1 MGSPLTVAASFPSAP
16 TLLEHF
22 QVRAELSG
30 DDPALTLLATGETIS
45 FRLLLDVAV
54 RVSAELEA
62 RGIQAGDRVGFL
74 TENHWFFHPL
84 LIACASRGA
93 ILLPLNPVMHEGELS
108 YILQHAAPSLV
119 LVDDRVPPRAIKLAP
134 TESLAAFRASSERR
148 PPTPSAPSDPDQVAL
163 MIYTS
168 GTTGNGKGVMLTQRN
183 LLTNAHSLASLYRL
197 GAKDRLLCVLP
208 LFHMNA
214 VQMTGLIPLIGGSH
228 VFLSELFG
236 FRNAKFYWKRVEE
249 LGITVLSL
257 TPSIMAML
265 LGLFPDGH
273 RLPRSPR
280 FSFCGAA
287 PLTPELWRQFEE
299 RFQLPVYQG
308 YGLSETVAWAVCT
321 PPTEPRHYDTVGI
334 PVDCEILIDA
344 QKVKSFEEAIYEV
357 TQVAEDGPTVGE
369 VLLRGPIV
377 MPGYYKDP
385 QPAATFTPDG
395 CLRTGDVG
403 YVDPEGFLHITG
415 RIKDV
420 IVRNGINILSREL
433 DDLLLAHPQVQDS
446 KTFGVKDRT
455 VGEKVVTA
463 CVLKPGAEVSDV
475 ALREW
480 LCGQLSPY
488 KRPDR
493 LQLLAQLPRTSTGK
507 IATNQLRK
515 LLSGA
520 LAEESFTALTRRRF
534 NRAPPDQ
541 GEAIKERIQRALI
554 SGKPVPFVTY
564 WGCGAR
570 DAVSDVDLKA
580 LERLQELLQ
589 GTRRIPELAV
599 QLTLILTDTHARLN
613 GKPEARIE
621 RYYAEVAE
629 AGARHQFSSVRFSEL
644 WEEAGLTLE
653 QVRRDAASPEVS
665 ASFDALAI
673 REDLVSQAGKHFE
686 SGASAEE
693 GARTY
698 HAACLREAP
707 LVAHRFPE
715 HIFLSYNSP
724 EMIPLFPSL
733 PKLFL
738 YSTAKGWTQKPWFS

>member
-1 MGSPLTVAASFPSAP
+1 MGLSLPIADGFPRTP

-22 QVRAELSG
+22 QVRAERSG
-30 DDPALTLLATGETIS
+30 AAPALTLLATDET
-45 FRLLLDVAV
+45 
-54 RVSAELEA
+54 VSHQQIFQTALHAAAELDA
-62 RGIQAGDRVGFL
+62 RGIRAGDRVGLL
-74 TENHWFFHPL
+74 TENHWAFHPL

-93 ILLPLNPVMHEGELS
+93 VLLPLNPVMHEDELT

-119 LVDDRVPPRAIKLAP
+119 LMDDRLAPRPIKLAP
-134 TESLAAFRASSERR
+134 TASLAAFLAEASRR
-148 PPTPSAPSDPDQVAL
+148 PLPPPVDSDPDQVAL

-183 LLTNAHSLASLYRL
+183 LLTNAHSLASLYDL
-197 GAKDRLLCVLP
+197 GAQDRLLCVLP

-228 VFLSELFG
+228 VFLADLFG

-249 LGITVLSL
+249 LGITALSL

-265 LGLFPDGH
+265 LELFPEGH
-273 RLPRSPR
+273 KLARAPR
-280 FSFCGAA
+280 FAFCGAA

-321 PPTEPRHYDTVGI
+321 PPSAPRRYDSVGV

-344 QKVKSFEEAIYEV
+344 QKVKGFEDAIYEV
-357 TQVAEDGPTVGE
+357 TQVAEEGPPVGE

-395 CLRTGDVG
+395 HLRTGDVG
-403 YVDPEGFLHITG
+403 YVDEAGFLHITG
-415 RIKDV
+415 RLKDV

-433 DDLLLAHPQVQDS
+433 DDLFVTHPRVQDS
-446 KTFGVKDRT
+446 KTFGVKDRA

-463 CVLKPGAEVSDV
+463 CVLSPGEPLAAP
-475 ALREW
+475 ALRDW
-480 LCGQLSPY
+480 LAGRLSPY
-488 KRPDR
+488 KRPD
-493 LQLLAQLPRTSTGK
+493 QIHLLAQLPRTSTGK
-507 IATNQLRK
+507 VATNPLRK
-515 LLSGA
+515 LVSGA

-541 GEAIKERIQRALI
+541 AEEIRGLLQRALTA
-554 SGKPVPFVTY
+554 GGPVHFVTY

-570 DAVSDVDLKA
+570 DALIDADLKA
-580 LERLQELLQ
+580 LERLNELLQ
-589 GTRRIPELAV
+589 GARRIPELTV
-599 QLTLILTDTHARLN
+599 RLTLLLTDSHARLN
-613 GKPEARIE
+613 GKPEERIQ
-621 RYYAEVAE
+621 RYYAAVAE
-629 AGARHQFSSVRFSEL
+629 AGAKHQFASVFFSEL
-644 WEEAGLTLE
+644 WDEAGLTLE
-653 QVRRDAASPEVS
+653 QVQADAAGPEVS
-665 ASFDALAI
+665 AAFEALSI
-673 REDLVSQAGKHFE
+673 KDELVAQAGKHFE

-693 GARTY
+693 GARVY

-707 LVAHRFPE
+707 LVARRFQD
-715 HIFLSYNSP
+715 HVFLSYNSP
-724 EMIPLFPSL
+724 KMVPLFPAL

-738 YSTAKGWTQKPWFS
+738 FSTAKGWTQKPWFS